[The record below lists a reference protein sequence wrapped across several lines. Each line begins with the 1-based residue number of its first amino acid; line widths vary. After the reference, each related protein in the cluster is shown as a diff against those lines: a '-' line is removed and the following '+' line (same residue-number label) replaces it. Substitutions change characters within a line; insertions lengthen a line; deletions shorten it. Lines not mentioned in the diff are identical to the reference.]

1 MKTIGEK
8 INSDYGWEIT
18 VFHKIRNIS
27 DGIIF
32 FEKKI
37 NLDRYLADHSPRFKF
52 HVILFNYTI
61 IEF

>member
-1 MKTIGEK
+1 MKTIGGK

-37 NLDRYLADHSPRFKF
+37 NWN
-52 HVILFNYTI
+52 IGI
-61 IEF
+61 